1 MVNYP
6 SDWNNDIIDNIA
18 DVNTGIRDT
27 QDRVR
32 NGRYPFFIRSSEVQ
46 KLDEFD
52 YDCEAV
58 LTVGDGQI
66 GKIFHYV
73 NGKFSAHQRVYVISN
88 FKKITGKYFFY
99 TFSRFFYNEVMAQS
113 AKTTV
118 DSVRKPMITKM
129 DLYYP
134 NNEKEQKNIV
144 GVLDSFDKHIENLS
158 KLIEKKKM
166 IRDGTLEDLMSG
178 KNRIKGFSDEWKT
191 YKFKDY
197 FKKIPNNTFSRDDLD
212 DRGRVGNVHYGDI
225 LIRYG
230 AVLDSKDY
238 IPRLKNIEW
247 YSELRALKEGDVIIA
262 DTAEDETVGKVV
274 QIGRMNFPLVS
285 GLHTVACRPKCESAY
300 GFLGYYM
307 NSNLFHK
314 QLIPYITG
322 IKVSSISK
330 KSLDELELLIP
341 TDMEEQKAIA
351 SILSS
356 MDKEIENL
364 KKEKEKYLQLK
375 SGAMDDLLTGK
386 VRLV

>member
-27 QDRVR
+27 QDRVK

-99 TFSRFFYNEVMAQS
+99 NFSRFFYNEVMAQT

-118 DSVRKPMITKM
+118 DSVRKPMITEM
-129 DLYYP
+129 TLRYP
-134 NNEKEQKNIV
+134 ADVKEQKIIV
-144 GVLDSFDKHIENLS
+144 KALDSFDKHIENLS

-166 IRDGTLEDLMSG
+166 IRDGAVEDLVSG
-178 KNRIKGFSDEWKT
+178 KKRLQGFNSEWDR
-191 YKFKDY
+191 YKFKKY
-197 FKKIPNNTFSRDDLD
+197 FSKIPNNTFARDELS
-212 DRGRVGNVHYGDI
+212 VKGNIGSIHYGDI
-225 LIRYG
+225 LTEYNTI
-230 AVLDSKDY
+230 LEDKDY
-238 IPRLKNIEW
+238 ITFLKSEEW
-247 YSELRALKEGDVIIA
+247 YSERKSLKINDVIIA
-262 DTAEDETVGKVV
+262 DTAEDETVGRVV
-274 QIGRMNFPLVS
+274 QVGEISCPIVS
-285 GLHTVACRPKCESAY
+285 GLHTIACRPNYDTAY
-300 GFLGYYM
+300 SFLGYYM
-307 NSNLFHK
+307 NSKCFHN
-314 QLIPYITG
+314 QILPYITG

-330 KSLDELELLIP
+330 KALDELEFVIP
-341 TDMEEQKAIA
+341 KDMKEQEAIA
-351 SILSS
+351 NILSS

-364 KKEKEKYLQLK
+364 EKEKEKYIQLK

-386 VRLV
+386 IKLV